1 MLQDLA
7 HLLEQF
13 LTDYGYLAIFVLMF
27 IEEAG
32 LPLPL
37 PNEVALMYVGY
48 LSYQG
53 KLDANLAGLVATLG
67 AAGGS
72 ALLYTIARRGGR
84 RLIHRFGRFIHVTD
98 ERLNQAENA
107 VARWGPIS
115 IPIARLT
122 PGLRIATTIVA
133 GVLRVSY
140 RVVILAC
147 RRFVGVV
154 VFLGPPRSFARRSV
168 GRGGTD
174 LRARRTVGCS
184 SASLS
189 SSRSSCWCAGCCN
202 GARHIATERRHQKGS
217 LPVLLLL
224 TLLLSRVSRKLSLP
238 GSATTDTKYRRM
250 GSGARYKPSN
260 PFVLW

>member
-84 RLIHRFGRFIHVTD
+84 RLIHRFGRLIHVTE

-122 PGLRIATTIVA
+122 PGLRIATTIVS

-140 RVVILAC
+140 RVVIISV
-147 RRFVGVV
+147 VGVSLIWSYFWVHLGRLLGDRWEEGARAFERAGRWGLVGIIAV
-154 VFLGPPRSFARRSV
+154 VAIVLLVRWLLQRRQARRDGPSSPDSIAADV
-168 GRGGTD
+168 KPVDPDGVAAREPDVVTARE
-174 LRARRTVGCS
+174 RA
-184 SASLS
+184 
-189 SSRSSCWCAGCCN
+189 
-202 GARHIATERRHQKGS
+202 
-217 LPVLLLL
+217 
-224 TLLLSRVSRKLSLP
+224 
-238 GSATTDTKYRRM
+238 DTR
-250 GSGARYKPSN
+250 
-260 PFVLW
+260 

>member
-27 IEEAG
+27 VEEAG

-84 RLIHRFGRFIHVTD
+84 RLIHRFGKFIHVTD

-122 PGLRIATTIVA
+122 PGLRIATTIVS

-140 RVVILAC
+140 RVVIVSV
-147 RRFVGVV
+147 VGVSLIWSYFWV
-154 VFLGPPRSFARRSV
+154 HLGRLLGDR
-168 GRGGTD
+168 
-174 LRARRTVGCS
+174 
-184 SASLS
+184 
-189 SSRSSCWCAGCCN
+189 WEE
-202 GARHIATERRHQKGS
+202 GARAFERAGRWG
-217 LPVLLLL
+217 LVAIIVVVAIVLLVRWLL
-224 TLLLSRVSRKLSLP
+224 QRRKDRRDGLASPDGLSADFAP
-238 GSATTDTKYRRM
+238 GDPESIEQPEPEAIAAGERNDTR
-250 GSGARYKPSN
+250 
-260 PFVLW
+260 

>member
-72 ALLYTIARRGGR
+72 ALLYTISRRGGR
-84 RLIHRFGRFIHVTD
+84 HLIHRFGKFIHVTD
-98 ERLNQAENA
+98 ERLNQAEKA

-122 PGLRIATTIVA
+122 PGLRIATTIIA

-140 RVVILAC
+140 RVVILA
-147 RRFVGVV
+147 VIGVSLV
-154 VFLGPPRSFARRSV
+154 WSYFWVHLGRLLGDR
-168 GRGGTD
+168 
-174 LRARRTVGCS
+174 
-184 SASLS
+184 
-189 SSRSSCWCAGCCN
+189 WEE
-202 GARHIATERRHQKGS
+202 GARAFERAGRWG
-217 LPVLLLL
+217 LVGIVVLVAIVLLVRWLL
-224 TLLLSRVSRKLSLP
+224 QRRKSRHGGASPPEGIS
-238 GSATTDTKYRRM
+238 SDTAAFDTD
-250 GSGARYKPSN
+250 GADPHEPEAIAAAERN
-260 PFVLW
+260 NGR

>member
-27 IEEAG
+27 VEEAG

-48 LSYQG
+48 LAYQG

-67 AAGGS
+67 AAAGS

-84 RLIHRFGRFIHVTD
+84 RLIHRFGKFIHVTD
-98 ERLNQAENA
+98 ERLSQAENA

-122 PGLRIATTIVA
+122 PGLRIATTIVS

-140 RVVILAC
+140 RVVIVSV
-147 RRFVGVV
+147 VGVSLVWSYFWVHLGRLLGDRWEEGAQAFERAGRWGIVAIIAIVAIVLLVRWLLQRRKANRDEASPSPTVISDDNV
-154 VFLGPPRSFARRSV
+154 VDPDDP
-168 GRGGTD
+168 
-174 LRARRTVGCS
+174 
-184 SASLS
+184 
-189 SSRSSCWCAGCCN
+189 
-202 GARHIATERRHQKGS
+202 ERRERE
-217 LPVLLLL
+217 PIA
-224 TLLLSRVSRKLSLP
+224 P
-238 GSATTDTKYRRM
+238 GKRGDTR
-250 GSGARYKPSN
+250 
-260 PFVLW
+260 

>member
-13 LTDYGYLAIFVLMF
+13 LTDYGYVAIFVLMF
-27 IEEAG
+27 VEEAG

-48 LSYQG
+48 LAYQG
-53 KLDANLAGLVATLG
+53 KLDANLAGLVATIG

-72 ALLYTIARRGGR
+72 ALLYTISRRGGR
-84 RLIHRFGRFIHVTD
+84 RLIHRFGKFIHVTD

-122 PGLRIATTIVA
+122 PGLRIATTIVS

-140 RVVILAC
+140 RVVIVSV
-147 RRFVGVV
+147 VGVSLV
-154 VFLGPPRSFARRSV
+154 WSYFWVHLGRLLGDRWEEGARTFERAGRWGIVAIITIVATVLLIRWVLGRLKTRRAGPP
-168 GRGGTD
+168 
-174 LRARRTVGCS
+174 
-184 SASLS
+184 SADGPASN
-189 SSRSSCWCAGCCN
+189 AT
-202 GARHIATERRHQKGS
+202 IADADAAERREPE
-217 LPVLLLL
+217 PV
-224 TLLLSRVSRKLSLP
+224 
-238 GSATTDTKYRRM
+238 ATGERNTT
-250 GSGARYKPSN
+250 P
-260 PFVLW
+260 

>member
-27 IEEAG
+27 VEEAG

-84 RLIHRFGRFIHVTD
+84 RLIHRFGKFIHVTD

-122 PGLRIATTIVA
+122 PGLRIATTIVS

-140 RVVILAC
+140 RVVILSV
-147 RRFVGVV
+147 VGVSLV
-154 VFLGPPRSFARRSV
+154 WSYFWVHLGRLLGDR
-168 GRGGTD
+168 
-174 LRARRTVGCS
+174 
-184 SASLS
+184 
-189 SSRSSCWCAGCCN
+189 WEE
-202 GARHIATERRHQKGS
+202 GARTFERAGRWGLVGIIAVVAI
-217 LPVLLLL
+217 VLLVRWLL
-224 TLLLSRVSRKLSLP
+224 QRRK
-238 GSATTDTKYRRM
+238 DRRE
-250 GSGARYKPSN
+250 GGASPDGHAVGVTPADPDDVEQPEPEVIAVGDRN
-260 PFVLW
+260 NMR

>member
-27 IEEAG
+27 VEEAG

-84 RLIHRFGRFIHVTD
+84 RLIHRFGKFIHVTD

-122 PGLRIATTIVA
+122 PGLRIATTIVS

-140 RVVILAC
+140 RVVIVSV
-147 RRFVGVV
+147 VGVSLIWSYFWV
-154 VFLGPPRSFARRSV
+154 HLGRLLGDR
-168 GRGGTD
+168 
-174 LRARRTVGCS
+174 
-184 SASLS
+184 
-189 SSRSSCWCAGCCN
+189 WEE
-202 GARHIATERRHQKGS
+202 GARAFERAGRWG
-217 LPVLLLL
+217 LVAIIVVVAIVLLVRWLL
-224 TLLLSRVSRKLSLP
+224 QRRKDRRDGPASPDGLSADLAP
-238 GSATTDTKYRRM
+238 GDPESIEQPKPEAIAAGERNDTR
-250 GSGARYKPSN
+250 
-260 PFVLW
+260 

>member
-84 RLIHRFGRFIHVTD
+84 HLIHRFGRFIHVTD

-140 RVVILAC
+140 RVVILAVVGVSLVWSYFWVHLG
-147 RRFVGVV
+147 RLLGDRWEEGARTFERAGRWGFVGIIVV
-154 VFLGPPRSFARRSV
+154 VAIVLLVRWLLQRRKARRDGASSPD
-168 GRGGTD
+168 GISSGPAALDPAAAEPPEPETIAAGERNN
-174 LRARRTVGCS
+174 RR
-184 SASLS
+184 
-189 SSRSSCWCAGCCN
+189 
-202 GARHIATERRHQKGS
+202 
-217 LPVLLLL
+217 
-224 TLLLSRVSRKLSLP
+224 
-238 GSATTDTKYRRM
+238 
-250 GSGARYKPSN
+250 
-260 PFVLW
+260 

>member
-27 IEEAG
+27 VEEAG
-32 LPLPL
+32 VPLPL

-48 LSYQG
+48 LAYQG

-84 RLIHRFGRFIHVTD
+84 RLIHRFGKFIHVTD

-122 PGLRIATTIVA
+122 PGLRIATTIVS

-140 RVVILAC
+140 RVVIVSV
-147 RRFVGVV
+147 VGVSLVWSYFWVHLGRLLGDRWEEGAKTFERAGRWGIV
-154 VFLGPPRSFARRSV
+154 VIIVIVAIFLLMRWLLQRLKVRRE
-168 GRGGTD
+168 
-174 LRARRTVGCS
+174 
-184 SASLS
+184 
-189 SSRSSCWCAGCCN
+189 
-202 GARHIATERRHQKGS
+202 GA
-217 LPVLLLL
+217 LL
-224 TLLLSRVSRKLSLP
+224 TVDTSSDVAVGDPSEVEQDEPEAMAAGERKNT
-238 GSATTDTKYRRM
+238 G
-250 GSGARYKPSN
+250 
-260 PFVLW
+260 

>member
-27 IEEAG
+27 VEEAG
-32 LPLPL
+32 VPLPL

-48 LSYQG
+48 LAYQG

-84 RLIHRFGRFIHVTD
+84 RLIHRFGKFIHVTD

-122 PGLRIATTIVA
+122 PGLRIATTIVS

-140 RVVILAC
+140 RVVIVSV
-147 RRFVGVV
+147 VGVSLV
-154 VFLGPPRSFARRSV
+154 WSYFWVHLGRLLGDRWEEGAKTFERAGRWGIVAIIVIVAIFLLMRWLLQRLKVRRE
-168 GRGGTD
+168 
-174 LRARRTVGCS
+174 
-184 SASLS
+184 
-189 SSRSSCWCAGCCN
+189 
-202 GARHIATERRHQKGS
+202 GA
-217 LPVLLLL
+217 LL
-224 TLLLSRVSRKLSLP
+224 TVDTSSDVAVGDPSEVEQDEPEAMAAGERKNT
-238 GSATTDTKYRRM
+238 G
-250 GSGARYKPSN
+250 
-260 PFVLW
+260 

>member
-27 IEEAG
+27 VEEAG

-53 KLDANLAGLVATLG
+53 KLDANLAALVATIG

-84 RLIHRFGRFIHVTD
+84 RLIHRFGKFIHVTD

-107 VARWGPIS
+107 VARWGSIS

-122 PGLRIATTIVA
+122 PGLRIATTIVS

-140 RVVILAC
+140 RVVIVSV
-147 RRFVGVV
+147 VGVSLV
-154 VFLGPPRSFARRSV
+154 WSYFWVYLGRLLGDR
-168 GRGGTD
+168 
-174 LRARRTVGCS
+174 
-184 SASLS
+184 
-189 SSRSSCWCAGCCN
+189 WEE
-202 GARHIATERRHQKGS
+202 GARAFERAGRWG
-217 LPVLLLL
+217 LAGIIVVVAIVLLIRWVLQ
-224 TLLLSRVSRKLSLP
+224 RRK
-238 GSATTDTKYRRM
+238 DRRD
-250 GSGARYKPSN
+250 GPSSPDGLVVDVDSVPPDSVEERESDVVTAGERN
-260 PFVLW
+260 TIR